1 MKKHKTILLAFLTA
15 FILSATASCS
25 GNTTVSSPETS
36 GNGNIVTNQPSK
48 NNGIAVNEISV
59 NPVEEANA
67 NDTGFRLNRVID
79 SGQTSDSGEP
89 YIYLDVTIS
98 NHTDKSYDL
107 NVLNNFYIL
116 LANEDEVHFDVRTQ
130 LYGTKNI
137 SNYAASPFNIPAN
150 GEFSGIIG
158 GFILPKDSQDFT
170 VCFFPTQDDANNKSN
185 VIKVNIGAQNIEK
198 L

>member
-1 MKKHKTILLAFLTA
+1 MIKHKTILLAFLTA
-15 FILSATASCS
+15 FMLSATVGCS
-25 GNTTVSSPETS
+25 DSTTVSSPENS
-36 GNGNIVTNQPSK
+36 GTGNVVTNQPNK
-48 NNGIAVNEISV
+48 NDGIAVNEVSV
-59 NPVEEANA
+59 NPAEEANA
-67 NDTGFRLNRVID
+67 NDTGFRLNRIID

-116 LANEDEVHFDVRTQ
+116 LTNEDEVHFDVRTQ

-137 SNYAASPFNIPAN
+137 NNYVASPFNIPAN

-185 VIKVNIGAQNIEK
+185 VIKVNVNAQNIEK

>member
-15 FILSATASCS
+15 LMLSATASCS
-25 GNTTVSSPETS
+25 GNTTVSSPESS
-36 GNGNIVTNQPSK
+36 GTGNVVTNEPNK
-48 NNGIAVNEISV
+48 NNGIAVNEISAGLS
-59 NPVEEANA
+59 EEANA

-89 YIYLDVTIS
+89 YIYFDITIS
-98 NHTDKSYDL
+98 NSTDKSYDL

-116 LANEDEVHFDVRTQ
+116 LANGDEVHFDVRTQ

-137 SNYAASPFNIPAN
+137 SNYVSSPFNIPAN
-150 GEFSGIIG
+150 SEFSGIVG

-185 VIKVNIGAQNIEK
+185 VIKINISSQNIEK